1 MSDTANGTKEKYD
14 VQTLYADLNHV
25 HVHTH
30 THTLAATDIS
40 ICAHAGTPNRYADVT

>member
-14 VQTLYADLNHV
+14 VQTLSADLNHV
-25 HVHTH
+25 H